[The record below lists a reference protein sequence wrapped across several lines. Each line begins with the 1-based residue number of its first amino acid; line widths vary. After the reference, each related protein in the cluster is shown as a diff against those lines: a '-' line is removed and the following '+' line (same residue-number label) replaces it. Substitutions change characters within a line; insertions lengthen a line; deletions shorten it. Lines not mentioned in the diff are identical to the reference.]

1 MLPFLL
7 RLGDGSHGAELALGA
22 LLGRSLAGAAL
33 TLGLGLAPLLLPD
46 EQADHLA
53 LVGGLLTLHLKD
65 LGLSHEGRLGRRV
78 HGRAAAAGNTAHIVV
93 ENIAHQVLIGKEGSR
108 ALVVRLGFAERGAAG
123 PRGESTRGI
132 GSGRR
137 DVDRGNVHRPRDA
150 GVRAAV
156 GGRSAGRSR
165 RAVRTV

>member
-1 MLPFLL
+1 MHVLYRLL
-7 RLGDGSHGAELALGA
+7 GLGDGSHGAELALDA

-46 EQADHLA
+46 EEADHLA
-53 LVGGLLTLHLKD
+53 LVSGLLALHLED
-65 LGLSHEGRLGRRV
+65 LGLSYERRLGRRV
-78 HGRAAAAGNTAHIVV
+78 HGRAAGAGNAANIVV

-123 PRGESTRGI
+123 PRWESAGSV

-137 DVDRGNVHRPRDA
+137 DVDRRDIHRPRDA

-156 GGRSAGRSR
+156 GR
-165 RAVRTV
+165 